1 MGRHGMDD
9 RTSRHYVTMTPHK
22 AGDGSRHRL
31 KPRAA
36 AIVNGQ
42 VERVSHAANRLA
54 DAIISATRAPADP
67 RTLSAWGQQVGA
79 SRGTLRVWC
88 RAAHTPARACLD
100 FLRLLRAVRLS
111 QNQVWD
117 LFSLLDV
124 IDERSVS
131 RLLERGAVRHFLAHT
146 SAPSVDDFL
155 AMQRFIERADVL
167 EAVAKRLAA
176 ERTTVPRNQ

>member
-1 MGRHGMDD
+1 MMM
-9 RTSRHYVTMTPHK
+9 SRK
-22 AGDGSRHRL
+22 AADGSRQRL
-31 KPRAA
+31 KPRATA
-36 AIVNGQ
+36 TITGR
-42 VERVSHAANRLA
+42 VERVSHAASRLA
-54 DAIISATRAPADP
+54 DAIIFATRAPTDP

-100 FLRLLRAVRLS
+100 FLRILRAVQLS

-131 RLLERGAVRHFLAHT
+131 RLLDRGAVRHFLAHT
-146 SAPSVDDFL
+146 SAPSIDEFL
-155 AMQRFIERADVL
+155 AMQRFIERTDVL
-167 EAVAKRLAA
+167 QAIAKRLAVEA
-176 ERTTVPRNQ
+176 APVSRNT

>member
-1 MGRHGMDD
+1 MDD
-9 RTSRHYVTMTPHK
+9 RTSRHRSAMTPRK
-22 AGDGSRHRL
+22 TADGSRQRL
-31 KPRAA
+31 QPRATA
-36 AIVNGQ
+36 MITGR

-100 FLRLLRAVRLS
+100 FLRLLRAVQLS

-131 RLLERGAVRHFLAHT
+131 RLLDRGAVRHFLAHT
-146 SAPSVDDFL
+146 SAPSIDEFL
-155 AMQRFIERADVL
+155 AMQRFIERTDVL
-167 EAVAKRLAA
+167 DAVAKRLAA
-176 ERTTVPRNQ
+176 DGTRVSRNE

>member
-1 MGRHGMDD
+1 MDD
-9 RTSRHYVTMTPHK
+9 RTSRHSVTMTPRK
-22 AGDGSRHRL
+22 ADGSRQRL
-31 KPRAA
+31 KRRAT
-36 AIVNGQ
+36 AIITGR

-124 IDERSVS
+124 IDERSIS
-131 RLLERGAVRHFLAHT
+131 RLLDRGAVRHLLAHT
-146 SAPSVDDFL
+146 SAPSIDEFL
-155 AMQRFIERADVL
+155 AMQRFIERTDVL

-176 ERTTVPRNQ
+176 EATRMSRNK

>member
-1 MGRHGMDD
+1 MDD
-9 RTSRHYVTMTPHK
+9 RTSRHHVTMTPRK
-22 AGDGSRHRL
+22 TADGSQRRL
-31 KPRAA
+31 QPRATA
-36 AIVNGQ
+36 VITGG

-100 FLRLLRAVRLS
+100 FLRLLRAVQLS

-131 RLLERGAVRHFLAHT
+131 RLLNRGAVRHFLAHT
-146 SAPSVDDFL
+146 SAPSIDEFL

-167 EAVAKRLAA
+167 DAVAKRLAA
-176 ERTTVPRNQ
+176 DARRVSQDK

>member
-1 MGRHGMDD
+1 MMM
-9 RTSRHYVTMTPHK
+9 SRK
-22 AGDGSRHRL
+22 AGDGSRQRL
-31 KPRAA
+31 KPRATA
-36 AIVNGQ
+36 TITGR
-42 VERVSHAANRLA
+42 VERVSHAASRLA
-54 DAIISATRAPADP
+54 DAIIFATRAPTDP

-100 FLRLLRAVRLS
+100 FLRILRAVQLS

-131 RLLERGAVRHFLAHT
+131 RLLDRGAVRHFLAHT
-146 SAPSVDDFL
+146 SAPSIDEFL
-155 AMQRFIERADVL
+155 AMQRFIESSDVL
-167 EAVAKRLAA
+167 QAIAKRLAA
-176 ERTTVPRNQ
+176 ESAPAPRNT